1 MNQTKNHSYNAF
13 KKLGY
18 PSKKLENW
26 KFSNSSHLKNYN
38 IINQDQSEIDIK
50 QYLSM
55 ENALCFVNGKFIKES
70 LDNFTYKNQISIG
83 KTIEVKD
90 SKIIKMSDNFQDESL
105 FNLGIAKFNEG
116 VLIEFKE
123 GGKFDTEIQII
134 NVYDKKI
141 ENMFI
146 PVFNIFKLNK
156 KNNISIVEKNV
167 NNGLDSFNLKINKF
181 ICSDNSMLNHTIIF
195 DDHTKSNL
203 LGYNYYESGLN
214 SIINVDNFNYE
225 SSFNKNFIEVDLNQT
240 GGETRIN
247 TLNLTKNNE
256 HVDNNILIN
265 HNSEHCT
272 SFQNVRNIL
281 QNKSTCVFNG
291 KVIVADGAQKTD
303 SNQSNKN
310 LLLSKEATAHSNPQ
324 LEIYADDVQC
334 GHGSTTGALDK
345 DSIFYLQTRGI
356 RKEQATQILIKAFA
370 HEVIKQFS
378 NDTIKDE
385 AQAYIDE
392 WMNG

>member
-1 MNQTKNHSYNAF
+1 MDQTKNHSYNAF

-26 KFSNSSHLKNYN
+26 KFSNSNHLKSYN
-38 IINQDQSEIDIK
+38 VINQDQSDIDIK
-50 QYLSM
+50 QYLAI
-55 ENALCFVNGKFIKES
+55 ENALCFVNGKFVKES
-70 LDNFTYKNQISIG
+70 LNNFIYKNQISIS
-83 KTIEVKD
+83 KTIEVED
-90 SKIIKMSDNFQDESL
+90 SEIVKMSNNFQGESL

-116 VLIEFKE
+116 IFIEFKK
-123 GGKFDTEIQII
+123 GGKFDTEIKII
-134 NVYDKKI
+134 NVYDKKT

-167 NNGLDSFNLKINKF
+167 NNGLDSFNLRINKF
-181 ICSDNSMLNHTIIF
+181 ICSDDSKLNHTMIF
-195 DDHTKSNL
+195 NDNTKSNS

-214 SIINVDNFNYE
+214 SIINVDCFNYE
-225 SSFNKNFIEVDLNQT
+225 SLFNKNFIQVDLNQA
-240 GGETRIN
+240 GGETTIN

-265 HNSEHCT
+265 HNSEHCI

-310 LLLSKEATAHSNPQ
+310 LLLSKEATAYSNPQ

-378 NDTIKDE
+378 NDNIKNK
-385 AQAYIDE
+385 AQAYIDK

>member
-70 LDNFTYKNQISIG
+70 LNNFTYKNQISIG

-134 NVYDKKI
+134 NIYDKKI

-291 KVIVADGAQKTD
+291 KVIVAEGAQKTD

>member
-70 LDNFTYKNQISIG
+70 LNNFTYKNQISIG

-345 DSIFYLQTRGI
+345 DGIFYLQTRGI

>member
-38 IINQDQSEIDIK
+38 VINQDQSEIDIK
-50 QYLSM
+50 QYLEI
-55 ENALCFVNGKFIKES
+55 ENALCFVNGKFVKKS
-70 LDNFTYKNQISIG
+70 LDNFIYRNQILIG

-90 SKIIKMSDNFQDESL
+90 SNTIKMSDNFQDESL

-116 VLIEFKE
+116 ILIEFKE

-134 NVYDKKI
+134 NIYDKKI

-146 PVFNIFKLNK
+146 PEFNIFKLNK

-181 ICSDNSMLNHTIIF
+181 ICSDDSTLNHTIIF
-195 DDHTKSNL
+195 NDNTKSNL

-225 SSFNKNFIEVDLNQT
+225 SSFNKNFIEVDLNQA
-240 GGETRIN
+240 GGETTIN

-356 RKEQATQILIKAFA
+356 RKEKATQILIKAFA

-378 NDTIKDE
+378 NDTIRDE
-385 AQAYIDE
+385 AQTYIDE

>member
-55 ENALCFVNGKFIKES
+55 ENALCFVNGKFVKES
-70 LDNFTYKNQISIG
+70 LNNFTYKNQISIG

-134 NVYDKKI
+134 NIYDKKI

-146 PVFNIFKLNK
+146 PEFNIFKLNK

-181 ICSDNSMLNHTIIF
+181 ICSDDSTLNHTIIF
-195 DDHTKSNL
+195 NDNTKSNL

-240 GGETRIN
+240 GGETTIN

>member
-1 MNQTKNHSYNAF
+1 MDQTKNHSYNAF

-26 KFSNSSHLKNYN
+26 KFSNSNHLKSYN
-38 IINQDQSEIDIK
+38 VINQDQSDIDIK
-50 QYLSM
+50 QYLAI
-55 ENALCFVNGKFIKES
+55 ENALCFVNGKFVKES
-70 LDNFTYKNQISIG
+70 LNNFIYKNQISIS
-83 KTIEVKD
+83 KTIEVED
-90 SKIIKMSDNFQDESL
+90 SEIVKMSNNFQGESL

-116 VLIEFKE
+116 IFIEFKK
-123 GGKFDTEIQII
+123 GGKFDTEIKII
-134 NVYDKKI
+134 NVYDKKT

-167 NNGLDSFNLKINKF
+167 NNGLDSFNLRINKF
-181 ICSDNSMLNHTIIF
+181 ICSDDSKLNHTMIF
-195 DDHTKSNL
+195 NDNTKSNS

-214 SIINVDNFNYE
+214 SIINVDSFNYE
-225 SSFNKNFIEVDLNQT
+225 SLFNKNFIQVDLNQA
-240 GGETRIN
+240 GGETTIN

-265 HNSEHCT
+265 HNSEHCI

-310 LLLSKEATAHSNPQ
+310 LLLSKEATAYSNPQ

-334 GHGSTTGALDK
+334 GHGSTTGALDR

-378 NDTIKDE
+378 NDNIKNK
-385 AQAYIDE
+385 AQAYIDK

>member
-1 MNQTKNHSYNAF
+1 MDQTKNHSYNAF
-13 KKLGY
+13 RKLGY

-26 KFSNSSHLKNYN
+26 KFSNSNHLKSYN
-38 IINQDQSEIDIK
+38 VINQDQSDIDIK
-50 QYLSM
+50 QYLAI
-55 ENALCFVNGKFIKES
+55 ENALCFVNGKFVKES
-70 LDNFTYKNQISIG
+70 LNNFIYKNQISIS
-83 KTIEVKD
+83 KTIEVED
-90 SKIIKMSDNFQDESL
+90 SEIVKMSNNFQGESL

-116 VLIEFKE
+116 IFIEFKK
-123 GGKFDTEIQII
+123 GGKFDTEIKII
-134 NVYDKKI
+134 NVYDKKT

-167 NNGLDSFNLKINKF
+167 NNGLDSFNLRINKF
-181 ICSDNSMLNHTIIF
+181 ICSDDSKLNHTMIF
-195 DDHTKSNL
+195 NDNTKSNS

-214 SIINVDNFNYE
+214 SIINVDSFNYE
-225 SSFNKNFIEVDLNQT
+225 SLFNKNFIQVDLNQA
-240 GGETRIN
+240 GGETTIN

-265 HNSEHCT
+265 HNSEHCI

-310 LLLSKEATAHSNPQ
+310 LLLSKEATAYSNPQ

-378 NDTIKDE
+378 NDNIKNK
-385 AQAYIDE
+385 AQAYIDK

>member
-1 MNQTKNHSYNAF
+1 MDQTKNHSYNAF
-13 KKLGY
+13 RKLGY

-26 KFSNSSHLKNYN
+26 KFSNSNHLKSYN
-38 IINQDQSEIDIK
+38 VINQDQSDIDIK
-50 QYLSM
+50 QYLAI
-55 ENALCFVNGKFIKES
+55 ENALCFVNGKFVKES
-70 LDNFTYKNQISIG
+70 LNNFIYKNQISIS
-83 KTIEVKD
+83 KTIEVED
-90 SKIIKMSDNFQDESL
+90 NEIVKMSNNFQGESL

-116 VLIEFKE
+116 IFIEFKK
-123 GGKFDTEIQII
+123 GGKFDTEIKII
-134 NVYDKKI
+134 NVYDKKT

-167 NNGLDSFNLKINKF
+167 NNGFDSFNLRINKF
-181 ICSDNSMLNHTIIF
+181 ICSDDSKLNHTMIF
-195 DDHTKSNL
+195 NDNTKSNS

-214 SIINVDNFNYE
+214 SIINVDSFNYE
-225 SSFNKNFIEVDLNQT
+225 SLFNKNFIQVDLNQA
-240 GGETRIN
+240 GGETTIN

-265 HNSEHCT
+265 HNSEHCI

-310 LLLSKEATAHSNPQ
+310 LLLSKEATAYSNPQ

-378 NDTIKDE
+378 NDNIKNK
-385 AQAYIDE
+385 AQAYIDK

>member
-26 KFSNSSHLKNYN
+26 KFSNSKHLKSYN
-38 IINQDQSEIDIK
+38 VINQDQSDIDIK
-50 QYLSM
+50 QYLAI
-55 ENALCFVNGKFIKES
+55 ENALCFVNGKFVKES
-70 LDNFTYKNQISIG
+70 LNNFIYKNQISIG
-83 KTIEVKD
+83 KTIEVED
-90 SKIIKMSDNFQDESL
+90 NKIVKMPNNFQGESL

-116 VLIEFKE
+116 IFIEFKKGE
-123 GGKFDTEIQII
+123 KFDTEIKII
-134 NVYDKKI
+134 NVYDKKT

-156 KNNISIVEKNV
+156 KNNISIIEKNV

-181 ICSDNSMLNHTIIF
+181 ICSDDSTLNHTIIF
-195 DDHTKSNL
+195 NDNTKSNL

-214 SIINVDNFNYE
+214 SIINVDSFNYE
-225 SSFNKNFIEVDLNQT
+225 SLFNKNFIQVDLNQA
-240 GGETRIN
+240 GSETTIN

-265 HNSEHCT
+265 HNSEHCI

-310 LLLSKEATAHSNPQ
+310 LLLSKEATAYSNPQ

-378 NDTIKDE
+378 NDTIKNE
-385 AQAYIDE
+385 AQDYIE
-392 WMNG
+392 KWMNG

>member
-1 MNQTKNHSYNAF
+1 MDQTKNHSYNAF

-26 KFSNSSHLKNYN
+26 KFSNSNHLKSYN
-38 IINQDQSEIDIK
+38 VINQDQSDIDIK
-50 QYLSM
+50 QYLAI
-55 ENALCFVNGKFIKES
+55 ENALCFVNGKFVKES
-70 LDNFTYKNQISIG
+70 LNNFIYKNQISIS
-83 KTIEVKD
+83 KTIEVED
-90 SKIIKMSDNFQDESL
+90 NEIVKMSNNFQGESL

-116 VLIEFKE
+116 IFIEFKK
-123 GGKFDTEIQII
+123 GGKFDTEIKII
-134 NVYDKKI
+134 NVYDKKT

-167 NNGLDSFNLKINKF
+167 NNGFDSFNLRINKF
-181 ICSDNSMLNHTIIF
+181 ICSDDSKLNHTMIF
-195 DDHTKSNL
+195 NDNTKSNS

-214 SIINVDNFNYE
+214 SIINVDCFNYE
-225 SSFNKNFIEVDLNQT
+225 SLFNKNFIQVDLNQA
-240 GGETRIN
+240 GGETTIN

-265 HNSEHCT
+265 HNSEHCI

-310 LLLSKEATAHSNPQ
+310 LLLSKEATAYSNPQ

-378 NDTIKDE
+378 NDNIKNK
-385 AQAYIDE
+385 AQAYIDK

>member
-1 MNQTKNHSYNAF
+1 MDQTKNHSYNAF

-26 KFSNSSHLKNYN
+26 KFSNSNHLKSYN
-38 IINQDQSEIDIK
+38 VINQDQSDIDIK
-50 QYLSM
+50 QYLAI
-55 ENALCFVNGKFIKES
+55 ENALCFVNGKFVKES
-70 LDNFTYKNQISIG
+70 LNNFIYKNQISIS
-83 KTIEVKD
+83 KTIEVED
-90 SKIIKMSDNFQDESL
+90 NEIVKMSNNFQGESL

-116 VLIEFKE
+116 IFIEFKK
-123 GGKFDTEIQII
+123 GGKFDTEIKII
-134 NVYDKKI
+134 NVYDKKT

-167 NNGLDSFNLKINKF
+167 NNGLDSFNLRINKF
-181 ICSDNSMLNHTIIF
+181 ICSDDSKLNHTMIF
-195 DDHTKSNL
+195 NDNTKSNS

-214 SIINVDNFNYE
+214 SIINVDSFNCE
-225 SSFNKNFIEVDLNQT
+225 SLFNKNFIQVDLNQA
-240 GGETRIN
+240 GGETTIN

-265 HNSEHCT
+265 HNSEHCI

-310 LLLSKEATAHSNPQ
+310 LLLSKEATAYSNPQ

-378 NDTIKDE
+378 NDNIKNK
-385 AQAYIDE
+385 AQAYIDK

>member
-1 MNQTKNHSYNAF
+1 MDQTKNHSYNAC

-70 LDNFTYKNQISIG
+70 LNNFTYKNQISIG

>member
-1 MNQTKNHSYNAF
+1 MDQTKNHSYNAF

-38 IINQDQSEIDIK
+38 IINQDRSEIDIK
-50 QYLSM
+50 QYLAM
-55 ENALCFVNGKFIKES
+55 ENALCFVNGKFVKES
-70 LDNFTYKNQISIG
+70 LNNFTYKNQISIG

-90 SKIIKMSDNFQDESL
+90 SEIIKMSDNFQDESL

-123 GGKFDTEIQII
+123 GEKFDTEIQII

-195 DDHTKSNL
+195 NDNTKSNL

-240 GGETRIN
+240 GGETTIN

-385 AQAYIDE
+385 AQAYIDK